1 RCVRS
6 SALCRSRKVREPV
19 RPESVTHMRY
29 STARARAAHA
39 RRSLLRLGAVIG
51 ALAAMVALAACG
63 NSSGS
68 DAPGGGCGSG
78 PGKPINIGLVID
90 TTGSTKAI
98 GDAFFRGAHAAA
110 KLFGPIDGRPVHF
123 VI

>member
-68 DAPGGGCGSG
+68 AAAGAVAGSG
-78 PGKPINIGLVID
+78 LGSSSGSGSGKPINIGLVID

-98 GDAFFRGAHAAA
+98 GDAFYRGAHAAA
-110 KLFGPIDGRPVHF
+110 KLFGPI
-123 VI
+123 